1 MNVPVNKASLES
13 MDEQSINWVEG
24 FVATYQKLNNS
35 NLNKLADIY
44 HQDITFRDPLHQIQ
58 GVDNLT
64 NYFEH
69 LYENLISSEFVL
81 ISHID
86 KGSEA
91 AIYWQMHLR
100 HKKIN
105 SGNTITVEGHSLLR
119 RQDNRVIYHRDYF
132 DIGSMIYEHLPVLG
146 WIIRLIKRKASDQ

>member
-1 MNVPVNKASLES
+1 

-69 LYENLISSEFVL
+69 LYE
-81 ISHID
+81 
-86 KGSEA
+86 
-91 AIYWQMHLR
+91 R
-100 HKKIN
+100 
-105 SGNTITVEGHSLLR
+105 T
-119 RQDNRVIYHRDYF
+119 
-132 DIGSMIYEHLPVLG
+132 
-146 WIIRLIKRKASDQ
+146 

>member
-1 MNVPVNKASLES
+1 M
-13 MDEQSINWVEG
+13 
-24 FVATYQKLNNS
+24 
-35 NLNKLADIY
+35 
-44 HQDITFRDPLHQIQ
+44 
-58 GVDNLT
+58 
-64 NYFEH
+64 
-69 LYENLISSEFVL
+69 L